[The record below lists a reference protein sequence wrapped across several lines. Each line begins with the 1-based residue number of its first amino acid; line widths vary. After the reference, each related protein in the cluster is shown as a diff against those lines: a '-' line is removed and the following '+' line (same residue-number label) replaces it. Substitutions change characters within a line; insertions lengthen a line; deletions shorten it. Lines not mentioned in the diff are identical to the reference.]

1 MSIEKES
8 HGFLALIPD
17 FPQHPPSCLMD
28 QVIMMVPQQ
37 FLADLQDIV
46 EFAPLD
52 QRDIWPPLR
61 SLFPKVFGSH
71 KFVHDLA
78 RLGMIDRVNA

>member
-1 MSIEKES
+1 
-8 HGFLALIPD
+8 
-17 FPQHPPSCLMD
+17 
-28 QVIMMVPQQ
+28 MMVPQQ

-52 QRDIWPPLR
+52 QRDICHYSD
-61 SLFPKVFGSH
+61 SLFPKVIGSH

-78 RLGMIDRVNA
+78 RLGMIDRVYA